1 MAVWKCSRCG
11 EENERQG
18 SLRNPASRC
27 SWTRNPTAFQS
38 ALRALHGGD
47 PKDTDAIAGDDM
59 KFLIMASGEYGAPD
73 WYRGRVRLF
82 DRVIAANGGA
92 ARALWLGVV
101 PTWVVGD
108 MDSLSQADREKLDG
122 AGAVFYTYPPEKDDT
137 DTQLALGLAQ
147 KEGADEIVVW
157 GGAGDRIDHTL
168 SNLFSAA
175 GFVEQGIA
183 IRFEHPRVTVYL
195 VCDRLVVPGR
205 VGDTVSLIALGNGA
219 AGVSLDGFRYPLREA
234 VLDYRRPYTVSNV
247 IVEPDPSVRV
257 TSGVLA
263 VIHYLQPV

>member
-1 MAVWKCSRCG
+1 MKC
-11 EENERQG
+11 
-18 SLRNPASRC
+18 
-27 SWTRNPTAFQS
+27 
-38 ALRALHGGD
+38 
-47 PKDTDAIAGDDM
+47 
-59 KFLIMASGEYGAPD
+59 LIMANGEYGTSD
-73 WYRGRVRLF
+73 WYDGRARGY
-82 DRVIAANGGA
+82 DRVIAADGGA
-92 ARALWLGVV
+92 SLALRLGIV
-101 PTWVVGD
+101 PNWVVGD
-108 MDSLSQADREKLDG
+108 LDSLTQADREILEG
-122 AGAVFYTYPPEKDDT
+122 LGAVFYVYSPEKDDT

-263 VIHYLQPV
+263 VVHYLQPV

>member
-1 MAVWKCSRCG
+1 MKC
-11 EENERQG
+11 
-18 SLRNPASRC
+18 
-27 SWTRNPTAFQS
+27 
-38 ALRALHGGD
+38 
-47 PKDTDAIAGDDM
+47 
-59 KFLIMASGEYGAPD
+59 LIMANGEYGSPD
-73 WYRGRVRLF
+73 WYCDRAQGY
-82 DRVIAANGGA
+82 DRVIAADGGA
-92 ARALWLGVV
+92 GQALRLGIV
-101 PTWVVGD
+101 PNWVVGD
-108 MDSLSQADREKLDG
+108 LDSLAQADREKLEG
-122 AGAVFYTYPPEKDDT
+122 LGVVFYVYSPEKDDT
-137 DTQLALGLAQ
+137 DTQLALRLAQ
-147 KEGADEIVVW
+147 KEGADEIVIW
-157 GGAGDRIDHTL
+157 GGAGERIDHTL

-183 IRFEHPRVTVYL
+183 VRFEHPLVTVYL

-257 TSGVLA
+257 ASGILA